1 MIIDGINF
9 DEYEVESVKLDLRTC
24 KLDVEVIYHKDKRKV
39 LRKKIYTIQ
48 TDCNVDIN
56 KAIENL
62 KLDE

>member
-24 KLDVEVIYHKDKRKV
+24 KLELEVIYHKDKRKV
-39 LRKKIYTIQ
+39 VRRKIYTIQ

>member
-24 KLDVEVIYHKDKRKV
+24 KLELEVIYHKDKRKV
-39 LRKKIYTIQ
+39 IRRKIYTIQ

-62 KLDE
+62 NLDE

>member
-9 DEYEVESVKLDLRTC
+9 DEYEVSSVKLDLRTC
-24 KLDVEVIYHKDKRKV
+24 KLEIEVIYHKDKRRV
-39 LRKKIYTIQ
+39 TRVKIYTIQ

-62 KLDE
+62 NLDE

>member
-9 DEYEVESVKLDLRTC
+9 DEYEVESVKLDLKTC
-24 KLDVEVIYHKDKRKV
+24 KLELEVIYHKDKRKV
-39 LRKKIYTIQ
+39 VRRKIYTIQ